1 MVVIDGN
8 KAEEKT
14 SQQSDSSTDKS
25 NNNNTELDKVNSIR
39 ISEAAPANSNN
50 STPNNKKFVLLSN
63 SQDGKPNTTI
73 MNIQSVCPNSKATV
87 LKTGEKL
94 GNDTKGQ
101 TVVVLNKEGAQMKF
115 TVGGK
120 GKPADSS
127 EEKMDEEKTDEKGET
142 EDGQGIEYSKT
153 CLKWPLKKKTD
164 YRLMQVKSIA
174 ECSKRAFCNIFDL
187 H

>member
-14 SQQSDSSTDKS
+14 SQQVDSSTDKS

-39 ISEAAPANSNN
+39 ISEAAPANSSN

-127 EEKMDEEKTDEKGET
+127 EEKIDDERTDEKGET
-142 EDGQGIEYSKT
+142 DDGQGIDIGLDKQNF
-153 CLKWPLKKKTD
+153 W
-164 YRLMQVKSIA
+164 A
-174 ECSKRAFCNIFDL
+174 
-187 H
+187 